1 VEDPVV
7 GLAVAV
13 EALRAELTDAVYR
26 GWDKD
31 MQFRVDP
38 IELMVQAAVTKEA
51 NGKIGWSV
59 LGLGGSYESAATQ
72 THTLRLTPVWKT
84 ADGTPT
90 TDFAIASVGRAGDT
104 FGPQPP
110 PATGSS

>member
-7 GLAVAV
+7 GLAAAI
-13 EALRAELTDAVYR
+13 EALRAELTEAVYK
-26 GWDKD
+26 GWDKH

-38 IELMVQAAVTKEA
+38 IELTVQAAVTKEA

-59 LGLGGSYESAATQ
+59 LSLGGSYKSADTQ
-72 THTLRLTPVWKT
+72 TLTLRLTPLWKT

-90 TDFAIASVGRAGDT
+90 TDFSIASMLSAGDT
-104 FGPQPP
+104 IGPQPP
-110 PATGSS
+110 PTTGSS